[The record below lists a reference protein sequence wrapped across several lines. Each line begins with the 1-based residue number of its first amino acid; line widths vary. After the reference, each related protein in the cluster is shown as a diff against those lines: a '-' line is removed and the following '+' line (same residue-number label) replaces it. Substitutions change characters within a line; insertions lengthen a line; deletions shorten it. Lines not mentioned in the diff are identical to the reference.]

1 MVVTTGLIEKID
13 GLHALNETKQGRGRK
28 SLSSLEFGN
37 FLLVFSPFLL
47 ILTLSFSIL
56 FHIPVC
62 VFFSCF
68 PDIFCC
74 ARL

>member
-37 FLLVFSPFLL
+37 FCWFYFLFLL

-62 VFFSCF
+62 FFLLF
-68 PDIFCC
+68 PRYFLCV
-74 ARL
+74 RL